1 MVDVSS
7 DQRGEICGL
16 DCARK
21 VAEFGEGAGKDR
33 NG

>member
-21 VAEFGEGAGKDR
+21 VSEFGERAGKERD
-33 NG
+33 G